1 MKCRLVM
8 EDWRQVGNAESI
20 YSTPLGVSLS
30 MGDMHS
36 GTTFEAVVELSP
48 DIATEIETA
57 WREHGAYPVLRLMP
71 NASVSIPGDEP
82 GYAPRDC

>member
-8 EDWRQVGNAESI
+8 DDWRQTGTAESI
-20 YSTPLGVSLS
+20 YATKLGVALS

-36 GTTFEAVVELSP
+36 GTTFEAVVELPP
-48 DIATEIETA
+48 DVAGEIETA

-71 NASVSIPGDEP
+71 NSMICVKEQK
-82 GYAPRDC
+82 

>member
-8 EDWRQVGNAESI
+8 EDWRQIGTADSI
-20 YSTPLGVSLS
+20 YSTPLGVDLS

-36 GTTFEAVVELSP
+36 GTTFEAVVELP
-48 DIATEIETA
+48 LDVAEEIETA

-71 NASVSIPGDEP
+71 NSPLCVRTGD
-82 GYAPRDC
+82 G

>member
-20 YSTPLGVSLS
+20 YSTPLGVDLS

-36 GTTFEAVVELSP
+36 GTTFEAVIKLP
-48 DIATEIETA
+48 PHITGEIEAA

-71 NASVSIPGDEP
+71 NPGDLRTAHPE
-82 GYAPRDC
+82 A